1 MVVVK
6 AYIKRDPLEDLGP
19 VEACLS
25 HMARTLDTR
34 SCPNVLPYQRWLQSN
49 VSLRGAGAEHG
60 TMATPVRG
68 MLFLLP
74 YSAKFLV

>member
-6 AYIKRDPLEDLGP
+6 TYIKRDPLEDLGP

-25 HMARTLDTR
+25 EMARALDTR

-49 VSLRGAGAEHG
+49 VSGIGTAGF
-60 TMATPVRG
+60 V
-68 MLFLLP
+68 
-74 YSAKFLV
+74 